1 MSIVHNKDIGT
12 KQKALAINL
21 DRKIYGSFAEIG
33 AGQDVAANFFKAGAS
48 SGTIAKTMSAY
59 DMTFSDAIY
68 GAQQGRRYVS
78 EPRLISMLEREYGL
92 LIERLAEQRGTTTTF
107 FAFSDT
113 ISALNYHKTNDG
125 HGWMGVRFQLEPD
138 GEFNDVVL
146 HVKLLDNDNN
156 LQQQAVGILGVN
168 LIYACFYYH
177 EIPPVFLL
185 SLMDNLS
192 KDRIQ
197 IDMIRFEGPGFTKV
211 DNRLMSLHLV
221 KYGFSDVAVFGP
233 DGKNLQPSE
242 ALYKKHIVVV
252 RGRFRP
258 IINVHLDMLHTGV
271 KQFMQEPDVDKTN
284 IVVITELTLQSL
296 KERNADQTA
305 EIDEKDFLD
314 RVDILCS
321 LGQTVLIS
329 NFHEYYKLVAYLSK
343 ITKLKL
349 GVVLGYPNLEY
360 IFSEEHYGDLPGG
373 ILESFAT
380 LFSRKVKLFIYPT
393 LRDGVIYNCLRFNLP
408 PHLIDLYRY
417 LIANDKIE
425 DIRHYNENNL
435 HVQTDKVLQLIRQG
449 APGWEEYVPP
459 EVAAMIKDRRLFG
472 YAGDGPGTGA
482 TGNGETTGNGEG
494 THNGGETSNGQGT
507 GKDPGKVVDAA

>member
-1 MSIVHNKDIGT
+1 MQTIHNKEIGT

-21 DRKIYGSFAEIG
+21 DPKIYGSFAEIG

-68 GAQQGRRYVS
+68 GAQQVRRYVS
-78 EPRLISMLEREYGL
+78 ENRLKSMLDHEYGL
-92 LIERLAEQRGTTTTF
+92 LIERLAEQRGDTTTF
-107 FAFSDT
+107 FSFADT
-113 ISALNYHKTNDG
+113 LSALNYHKTNEG
-125 HGWMGVRFQLEPD
+125 HGWMGVRFQLTPN
-138 GEFNDVVL
+138 GEYNDVVL

-168 LIYACFYYH
+168 LMYACFYYH
-177 EIPPVFLL
+177 ENPPVFLL
-185 SLMDNLS
+185 SLIDDLS

-197 IDMIRFEGPGFTKV
+197 IDMIRFEGPDFTKV

-221 KYGFSDVAVFGP
+221 KYGFTDAAVFGP
-233 DGKNLQPSE
+233 DGKNQQPSE
-242 ALYKKHIVVV
+242 VLYKKHIVVI

-258 IINVHLDMLHTGV
+258 IINVHLDMLSTGV
-271 KQFMQEPDVDKTN
+271 KQFLQEPEVDSAN
-284 IVVITELTLQSL
+284 VVVITELTLQAL
-296 KERNADQTA
+296 KERDANPTD

-343 ITKLKL
+343 ITRLKM

-360 IFSEEHYGDLPGG
+360 IFSEEHYQDLQGG

-380 LFSRKVKLFIYPT
+380 LFSRNVKLFIYPT
-393 LRDGVIYNCLRFNLP
+393 LRDGVIWNCLRFHP
-408 PHLIDLYRY
+408 PAHLIDLYRY
-417 LIANDKIE
+417 LIANNKIE
-425 DIRHYNENNL
+425 DIRHYNEQNL
-435 HVQTDKVLQLIRQG
+435 SIQTDKVLELIKQG
-449 APGWEEYVPP
+449 AEGWEAYVPA
-459 EVAAMIKDRRLFG
+459 EVATMIKDRCLFG
-472 YAGDGPGTGA
+472 YPCEVEPVKEVA
-482 TGNGETTGNGEG
+482 
-494 THNGGETSNGQGT
+494 S
-507 GKDPGKVVDAA
+507 AANKA

>member
-1 MSIVHNKDIGT
+1 MDTIHNTNIGT

-21 DRKIYGSFAEIG
+21 DPKIYGSFAEIG

-59 DMTFSDAIY
+59 DMVVSDAIY
-68 GAQQGRRYVS
+68 GALKVRRYVS
-78 EPRLISMLEREYGL
+78 EPRLMAMLDHEYSL
-92 LIERLAEQRGTTTTF
+92 LIERLAVQRGDTTTF

-113 ISALNYHKTNDG
+113 VSALNYHKTNEA
-125 HGWMGVRFQLEPD
+125 HGWMGLRFQLEPN

-156 LQQQAVGILGVN
+156 LQQQAVGVLGVN
-168 LIYACFYYH
+168 LMYACFYYSDQ
-177 EIPPVFLL
+177 PTVFLL
-185 SLMDNLS
+185 SLMDELS
-192 KDRIQ
+192 NDRIQ
-197 IDMIRFEGPGFTKV
+197 IDMIRFEGPGFSKV

-221 KYGFSDVAVFGP
+221 KYGFSDAAVFGP

-242 ALYKKHIVVV
+242 VLYKKHIVVI

-258 IINVHLDMLHTGV
+258 IINVHLDMLNTGV
-271 KQFMQEPDVDKTN
+271 KQFMQEPDVDKEN
-284 IVVITELTLQSL
+284 VVVITELTLQSL
-296 KERNADQTA
+296 KERNADETA

-321 LGQTVLIS
+321 LGQIVLIS

-343 ITKLKL
+343 ITSLKM

-360 IFSEEHYGDLPGG
+360 IFSEEHYKDLPGG

-393 LRDGVIYNCLRFNLP
+393 LRDGVIWNCLRFHP
-408 PHLIDLYRY
+408 PAHLIDLYRY
-417 LIANDKIE
+417 LIANNKIE
-425 DIRHYNENNL
+425 DISHYNENNL
-435 HVQTDKVLQLIRQG
+435 HVQTDKVLELIKQG
-449 APGWEEYVPP
+449 ADGWEEYVPS
-459 EVAAMIKDRRLFG
+459 EVAAMIKDRCLFG
-472 YAGDGPGTGA
+472 FPCENNPAKKDTTAQGIP
-482 TGNGETTGNGEG
+482 ETLLESVKN
-494 THNGGETSNGQGT
+494 S
-507 GKDPGKVVDAA
+507 KLPKV

>member
-1 MSIVHNKDIGT
+1 MNTIHNKDIGT

-21 DRKIYGSFAEIG
+21 DPAIYGSFAEIG

-59 DMTFSDAIY
+59 DMVVSDAIY
-68 GAQQGRRYVS
+68 GAQQVRRYVS
-78 EPRLISMLEREYGL
+78 EPRLIAMLEHEYSL
-92 LIERLAEQRGTTTTF
+92 LIERLAIQRGDTTTF

-113 ISALNYHKTNDG
+113 VSALNYQKTNEG
-125 HGWMGVRFQLEPD
+125 HGWMGVRFQLEPN
-138 GEFNDVVL
+138 GAFNDVVI

-156 LQQQAVGILGVN
+156 LQQHAVGILGVN

-177 EIPPVFLL
+177 QNPPVFLL
-185 SLMDNLS
+185 SLMDDLP

-197 IDMIRFEGPGFTKV
+197 IDMIRFEGPNFSNV

-221 KYGFSDVAVFGP
+221 KYGFSDAALFGP

-242 ALYKKHIVVV
+242 ALYKKHIVVL

-258 IINVHLDMLHTGV
+258 VINLHLDMLSTGV
-271 KQFMQEPDVDKTN
+271 KQFLQEPDVDKSN
-284 IVVITELTLQSL
+284 VRVITELTLQSL
-296 KERNADQTA
+296 QERNADKTA
-305 EIDEKDFLD
+305 DIDEKDFLD

-343 ITKLKL
+343 ITKLKI

-360 IFSEEHYGDLPGG
+360 IFTEDHYNDLQGG

-393 LRDGVIYNCLRFNLP
+393 LRDGVIWNCLRFHPP

-417 LIANDKIE
+417 LIANNKIE
-425 DIRHYNENNL
+425 DIHHYNENNL
-435 HVQTDKVLQLIRQG
+435 NVQTDKVLQLIKQG
-449 APGWEEYVPP
+449 TPGWEEYVPA
-459 EVAAMIKDRRLFG
+459 EVAAMIKDRCLFG
-472 YAGDGPGTGA
+472 YPCEIKPAKEGLTATDGDLGTIPDTA
-482 TGNGETTGNGEG
+482 
-494 THNGGETSNGQGT
+494 
-507 GKDPGKVVDAA
+507 

>member
-1 MSIVHNKDIGT
+1 MNVVHNKEIGT
-12 KQKALAINL
+12 KQKALAVNL
-21 DRKIYGSFAEIG
+21 NPQIYGSFAEIG

-59 DMTFSDAIY
+59 DMVVSDAIY
-68 GAQQGRRYVS
+68 GALKVRRYVS
-78 EPRLISMLEREYGL
+78 EPRLIAMLDHEYGL
-92 LIERLAEQRGTTTTF
+92 LIERLAEQRGNTTTF

-113 ISALNYHKTNDG
+113 VSALNYHKTNEG
-125 HGWMGVRFQLEPD
+125 HGWMGLRFQLQPN
-138 GEFNDVVL
+138 GPFNDVVL

-156 LQQQAVGILGVN
+156 LQQQAVGVLGVN
-168 LIYACFYYH
+168 LIYACFNYH
-177 EIPPVFLL
+177 ENPPVFLL
-185 SLMDNLS
+185 SLMDELS
-192 KDRIQ
+192 NDRIQ
-197 IDMIRFEGPGFTKV
+197 IDMIRFEGPDFSKV

-221 KYGFSDVAVFGP
+221 KYGFTDAAVFGP

-242 ALYKKHIVVV
+242 ALYKKHAVVV

-258 IINVHLDMLHTGV
+258 IINVHLDMISTGV
-271 KQFMQEPDVDKTN
+271 KQFMQEPDVDKSN
-284 IVVITELTLQSL
+284 VIVITELTLQSL

-329 NFHEYYKLVAYLSK
+329 DFHEYYKLVAYLSK

-360 IFSEEHYGDLPGG
+360 IFSEEHYKDLPGG

-393 LRDGVIYNCLRFNLP
+393 LRDGVIMNCLKFYPP

-417 LIANDKIE
+417 LIANNKIE

-435 HVQTDKVLQLIRQG
+435 NVHTDKVLQLIKQG
-449 APGWEEYVPP
+449 AEGWEEYVPT
-459 EVAAMIKDRRLFG
+459 EVATMIKERCLFG
-472 YAGDGPGTGA
+472 YACDTSVDAGDMANAA
-482 TGNGETTGNGEG
+482 TGPSDVFDE
-494 THNGGETSNGQGT
+494 
-507 GKDPGKVVDAA
+507 D

>member
-1 MSIVHNKDIGT
+1 MSTAHNTDIGT
-12 KQKALAINL
+12 KQKALAVNL
-21 DRKIYGSFAEIG
+21 NPKIYGSFAEIG

-59 DMTFSDAIY
+59 DMVVSDAIY
-68 GAQQGRRYVS
+68 GALKVRRYVS
-78 EPRLISMLEREYGL
+78 EPRLMAMLDHEYSL
-92 LIERLAEQRGTTTTF
+92 LIERLAVQRGDTTTF

-113 ISALNYHKTNDG
+113 ISALNYQKTNEG
-125 HGWMGVRFQLEPD
+125 HGWMGVRFQLEPN

-156 LQQQAVGILGVN
+156 LQQQAVGVLGVN
-168 LIYACFYYH
+168 LMYACFYYH
-177 EIPPVFLL
+177 EIAPVFLL
-185 SLMDNLS
+185 SLMDDLS
-192 KDRIQ
+192 RDRIQ
-197 IDMIRFEGPGFTKV
+197 IDMIRFEGPVFSKV

-233 DGKNLQPSE
+233 DGKNQQPSE
-242 ALYKKHIVVV
+242 VLYKKHIVVI

-258 IINVHLDMLHTGV
+258 IINVHLDMLNTGV
-271 KQFMQEPDVDKTN
+271 KQFMQEPDVDKEN
-284 IVVITELTLQSL
+284 VMVVTELTLQAL
-296 KERNADQTA
+296 KERDAAESD

-360 IFSEEHYGDLPGG
+360 IFSEEHYQDLPGG

-393 LRDGVIYNCLRFNLP
+393 LRDGVIWNCLRFHPP

-417 LIANDKIE
+417 LIANNKIE

-435 HVQTDKVLQLIRQG
+435 NIQTDKVLQLIKQG
-449 APGWEEYVPP
+449 AEGWEEYVPP
-459 EVAAMIKDRRLFG
+459 EVAAMIKDRCLFG
-472 YAGDGPGTGA
+472 YSCEPKPTK
-482 TGNGETTGNGEG
+482 EG
-494 THNGGETSNGQGT
+494 I
-507 GKDPGKVVDAA
+507 V

>member
-1 MSIVHNKDIGT
+1 MNTIHNKDIGT

-21 DRKIYGSFAEIG
+21 NREIYGSFAEIG

-68 GAQQGRRYVS
+68 GVQQVRRYVS
-78 EPRLISMLEREYGL
+78 EQRLISMLDHEYGL
-92 LIERLAEQRGTTTTF
+92 LIERLAEQRGNTTTF

-113 ISALNYHKTNDG
+113 MSALNYHKTNEG
-125 HGWMGVRFQLEPD
+125 HGWMGVRFQLEPN
-138 GEFNDVVL
+138 GVFNDVVL

-156 LQQQAVGILGVN
+156 LQQQAVGTLGVN
-168 LIYACFYYH
+168 LMYACFYYH
-177 EIPPVFLL
+177 QNPPVFLF
-185 SLMDNLS
+185 SLMDGLS
-192 KDRIQ
+192 RDHIQ
-197 IDMIRFEGPGFTKV
+197 IDMIRFEGPNFSRV

-221 KYGFSDVAVFGP
+221 KYGFSDAALFGP

-242 ALYKKHIVVV
+242 VLYKKHIVVI

-258 IINVHLDMLHTGV
+258 LINVHLDMLNTGV
-271 KQFMQEPDVDKTN
+271 KQFLQESDVDKTN
-284 IVVITELTLQSL
+284 VIVVAELTLQSL

-343 ITKLKL
+343 ITKLKM

-360 IFSEEHYGDLPGG
+360 IFSEEHYKDLPGG

-393 LRDGVIYNCLRFNLP
+393 LRDGVIWNCLRFYPP

-417 LIANDKIE
+417 LIANNKIE

-435 HVQTDKVLQLIRQG
+435 HVQTDKVLKLIKQG
-449 APGWEEYVPP
+449 ADGWEEYVPA
-459 EVAAMIKDRRLFG
+459 EVAAMIKDRCLFG
-472 YAGDGPGTGA
+472 FHHENSPAREDMT
-482 TGNGETTGNGEG
+482 TTGD
-494 THNGGETSNGQGT
+494 
-507 GKDPGKVVDAA
+507 DPGHILDTA